1 LLRTPLAGY
10 TGRFF
15 PLLDTLSMGT
25 AMPGPSD
32 LPTDYQPL
40 LGTREIETAI
50 KDIKDFF
57 EKSLAQALQLQRV
70 TAPLFVRSGTGINDD
85 LNGVERPVRFLV
97 KDDGDAPV
105 EIVQS
110 LAKWKRL
117 TLSRYGFRPG
127 EGLYTDMNA
136 IRPDETLDA
145 THSIYVDQ
153 WDWEKIITPQERT
166 RETLEAT
173 VRAIY
178 DALCRTEFHIA
189 SVYSNIRPI
198 LPAEITF
205 VTSEELCERYPD
217 VSPRERENRICA
229 ERKAVFVIGIGAD
242 LPDGSP
248 HDGRAPDYDDWI
260 TRRPDGGRG
269 LNGDILLW
277 NPVLGRAFEISSM
290 GIRVSPE
297 SLLEQLKI
305 RNLEQR
311 VELDFHRMLLAGML
325 PQTMGGG
332 IGQSRLCMFFL
343 RTAHIGEVSVGI
355 WPQTMVDACAKANIT
370 LL

>member
-1 LLRTPLAGY
+1 
-10 TGRFF
+10 
-15 PLLDTLSMGT
+15 
-25 AMPGPSD
+25 MPGPSD

>member
-1 LLRTPLAGY
+1 
-10 TGRFF
+10 
-15 PLLDTLSMGT
+15 MGA
-25 AMPGPSD
+25 AMSGPWD
-32 LPTDYQPL
+32 LPTNYQPL
-40 LGTREIETAI
+40 LSIRAIETAI

-57 EKSLAQALQLQRV
+57 EKSLAQALNLQRV
-70 TAPLFVRSGTGINDD
+70 SAPLFVRGGTGVNDD
-85 LNGVERPVRFLV
+85 LNGVERPVRFPV
-97 KDDGDAPV
+97 KDDGDATV

-110 LAKWKRL
+110 LAKWKRMAL
-117 TLSRYGFRPG
+117 GRYGFQPG
-127 EGLYTDMNA
+127 DGLYTDMNA
-136 IRPDETLDA
+136 IRPDETLDS

-153 WDWEKIITPQERT
+153 WDWEKIITPAERT
-166 RETLEAT
+166 RETLEQT

-178 DALCRTEFHIA
+178 DAVCRTEFHIA
-189 SVYSNIRPI
+189 SAYSNIRPI
-198 LPAEITF
+198 LPEEITF
-205 VTSEELCERYPD
+205 VTSEELYKLYPD
-217 VSPRERENRICA
+217 LGPRERETRICA
-229 ERKAVFVIGIGAD
+229 ERKAVFVLGIGAE
-242 LPDGSP
+242 LPDGQP

-305 RNLEQR
+305 RNLEHR

-355 WPQTMVDACAKANIT
+355 WPQAMIDACAKANIA